1 MTLEE
6 VYDYYS
12 KNWSKITRELKLGT
26 TTLRNWKRRGFI
38 PIRSQMLIEER
49 TGGLFKASIEHA
61 PMNPDARAIMSKEQ
75 LLRIK
80 AIVTLNLMAY
90 GSQPVTPFMIE
101 ELWQRVEN
109 MILDEIVCIR
119 GEKNEM

>member
-6 VYDYYS
+6 VYDYYDN
-12 KNWSKITRELKLGT
+12 NWSKMTRELKLGT
-26 TTLRNWKRRGFI
+26 TTLRNWKTRGFI
-38 PIRSQMLIEER
+38 PIRSQMLIEKR

-61 PMNPDARAIMSKEQ
+61 PTNPDVRAIMSREQ

-101 ELWQRVEN
+101 EFWERVQN

-119 GEKNEM
+119 GEKE